1 MTWTE
6 VRIETDSAHAEL
18 LSDALMEA
26 GAVSASIEDANGG
39 AFAEN
44 DASADA
50 GARELVVDEPGYA
63 TPLWSDCAVLALFD
77 EASAVAAAVKQA
89 AKAARLDTDIQY
101 SVKNIADQDWVRN
114 TQSQFPPISISKRL
128 WVVPSWH
135 MPPQPDAIN
144 LLLDPG
150 QAFGTGSHPTT
161 KLCLQWLDEHL
172 MCGEE
177 NAAPA
182 SYAGA
187 SVLDYGC
194 GSGIL
199 AIAAAK
205 LGAGR
210 VVGVDI
216 DTRAVATAK
225 DNAQRNGVR
234 VGFFAADTPL
244 DEAQH
249 ARFDVCVANI
259 LANPLKVLAPLLAR
273 ATRPGGVL
281 VLSGILHAQA
291 DDVAQAYAPWAQLSV
306 FRREQ
311 EWVCLA
317 GTRSERA

>member
-1 MTWTE
+1 MSWTE
-6 VRIETDSAHAEL
+6 VRIETDSAHAEI

-26 GAVSASIEDANGG
+26 GAVSASIEDAHGG

-44 DASADA
+44 DASAA
-50 GARELVVDEPGYA
+50 PGARDLVVDEPGYA

-77 EASAVAAAVKQA
+77 EAGAVAAAVRQA
-89 AKAARLDTDIQY
+89 AKAARMDTNIQY
-101 SVKNIADQDWVRN
+101 SVKNVADQDWVRN

-135 MPPQPDAIN
+135 TPPQADAIN
-144 LLLDPG
+144 LVLDPG

-161 KLCLQWLDEHL
+161 KLCLQWLDENL

-177 NAAPA
+177 NDAPA
-182 SYAGA
+182 PYAGV

-205 LGAGR
+205 LGAVR
-210 VVGVDI
+210 VAGVDI
-216 DTRAVATAK
+216 DERAVATAI

-234 VGFFAADTPL
+234 VEFFAADTPL
-244 DEAQH
+244 DEARH
-249 ARFDVCVANI
+249 GPFDVCVANI
-259 LANPLKVLAPLLAR
+259 LANPLKVLAPLIAR
-273 ATRPGGVL
+273 ATRRGGAI
-281 VLSGILHAQA
+281 VLSGILDSQG
-291 DDVAQAYAPWAQLSV
+291 DDVVQAYAPWARLTV

-317 GTRSERA
+317 GARNQ